1 MRIIGGEFRS
11 RKLKSVPGTMV
22 RPTPDRLRESLFSVL
37 MPRIN
42 GVVFLDAY
50 AGSGAVGLEALS
62 RGAARV
68 ILVEKHSQAL
78 SVIRENVE
86 SLGVRDR
93 VTVLRGAAI
102 TLIPKHECQI
112 AFVDPPYEQASEYE
126 GSMNALAGTG
136 CELVIAQH
144 AVRFSMAAAYGLL
157 KRVRVLRQGDNELS
171 FFERSA

>member
-1 MRIIGGEFRS
+1 M
-11 RKLKSVPGTMV
+11 
-22 RPTPDRLRESLFSVL
+22 
-37 MPRIN
+37 
-42 GVVFLDAY
+42 
-50 AGSGAVGLEALS
+50 
-62 RGAARV
+62 
-68 ILVEKHSQAL
+68 EKHSQAL

-112 AFVDPPYEQASEYE
+112 AFVDPPYEQASEYA
-126 GSMNALAGTG
+126 GSMNALAASA

-144 AVRFSMAAAYGLL
+144 AVRFNVAEAYGPL

-171 FFERSA
+171 FFDRSA